1 MHNILFHLHSRAASL
16 LRDTLADDR
25 GQDLVEYAA
34 VIVLVVLGLVGGM
47 QTLANG
53 INSAMINVG
62 TYINTTIG

>member
-1 MHNILFHLHSRAASL
+1 MRNAILRFYSKGQVIWTSL
-16 LRDTLADDR
+16 KDEQ

-34 VIVLVVLGLVGGM
+34 VIVLVVLALTGGM

-62 TYINTTIG
+62 TKINSVIG